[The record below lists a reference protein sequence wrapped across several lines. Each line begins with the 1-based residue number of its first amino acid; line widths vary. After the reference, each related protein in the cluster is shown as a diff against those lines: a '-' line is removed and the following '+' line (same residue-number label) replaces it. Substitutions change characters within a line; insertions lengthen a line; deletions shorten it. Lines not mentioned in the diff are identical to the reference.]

1 MGNLSLE
8 DSTSTLHRVV
18 NSNVYLVEKML
29 RKKGDKIYMKWL
41 GFDNSTLIYKRI
53 VCYKNKIYYKLY
65 NYWEYA
71 LILKD
76 FQEMA
81 QLATIASSYIFVP
94 SKHHGFSFQYV
105 SFCRSVNNI
114 IFLSIEY
121 VVLCQ

>member
-81 QLATIASSYIFVP
+81 QLVLSHRA
-94 SKHHGFSFQYV
+94 
-105 SFCRSVNNI
+105 
-114 IFLSIEY
+114 IFLYLQSIMALVFSMYHFAE
-121 VVLCQ
+121 V